1 MMEFDTRYDTSGY
14 LDTVRSKATLLETGL
29 KRAREVSFPEY
40 DRIIIMGMGGSGI
53 AGHLLKR
60 YLPREPIEVISDYDS
75 SIPLTSKTVVFV
87 CSYSGNT
94 EEAIAYFQKVVVSNA
109 HLIVITTG
117 GQLGELARSKRLP
130 TITMPQGLQ
139 PRVSSLAM
147 LFALIRAFANS
158 GVRTAADHTHDAIRA
173 VSSEQVQET
182 MERYA
187 KGLASKI
194 GDKTP
199 LIYASENL
207 REVAYLWKTNFNE
220 NSKVHAFMNVIPE
233 LCHNELNAFTHPQ
246 DYYII
251 FLNDESDS
259 RRLKQRTD
267 VLRSVLNRRGFE
279 NSTIMVKGPN
289 ALTKMINTIHLSELT
304 STFLAL
310 GHHLDPAD
318 VATIEEFKTEL
329 AKKTF

>member
-1 MMEFDTRYDTSGY
+1 MEFDTRYDTSGY
-14 LDTVRSKATLLETGL
+14 LSTVRSKGTLLETGL
-29 KRAREVSFPEY
+29 NRARDVSFPEF

-60 YLPREPIEVISDYDS
+60 YLPHVPISVVSDYES
-75 SIPLTSKTVVFV
+75 ALPLTSKTVVFV

-94 EEAIAYFQKVVVSNA
+94 EEALAYYQKVVVSNA
-109 HLIVITTG
+109 HLIVVTTG

-130 TITMPQGLQ
+130 IITMPQGLQ

-147 LFALIRAFANS
+147 LFALIRTFANS
-158 GVRTAADHTHDAIRA
+158 GVCSSDHTHDAIRA
-173 VSSEQVQET
+173 VSSEQVQDT

-194 GDKTP
+194 GEKTP
-199 LIYASENL
+199 LIYATENL

-220 NSKVHAFMNVIPE
+220 NSKVHSFTNVIPE

-246 DYYII
+246 DYYVI

-259 RRLKQRTD
+259 RRIKQRTD
-267 VLRSVLNRRGFE
+267 VLRSVLSRRGFE

-289 ALTKMINTIHLSELT
+289 TLTKMINTIHLSELT
-304 STFLAL
+304 SIFLAL

-318 VATIEEFKTEL
+318 VATIEEFKSEL